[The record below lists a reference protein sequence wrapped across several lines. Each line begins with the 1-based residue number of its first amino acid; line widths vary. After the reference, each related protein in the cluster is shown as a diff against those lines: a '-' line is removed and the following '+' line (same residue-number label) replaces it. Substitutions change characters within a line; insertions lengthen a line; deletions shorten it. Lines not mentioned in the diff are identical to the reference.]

1 MSTFTDWLA
10 SSSGS
15 ECNRMWSTILEASCK
30 KIISY
35 LWSSRPINVIYH
47 DSFVFLFF
55 LLVRNT
61 SHCQGKY
68 RLLDKTSAE
77 NIQVLAVILRSVCF
91 IKNKHVV
98 SFGETARGPEVLV
111 ATYKRDCAPIPF
123 IDYGRRV
130 AWKFP
135 SYVCTLTPMQRTAAI
150 LYSGNCLL

>member
-1 MSTFTDWLA
+1 M
-10 SSSGS
+10 
-15 ECNRMWSTILEASCK
+15 
-30 KIISY
+30 
-35 LWSSRPINVIYH
+35 IYH

-123 IDYGRRV
+123 TDYGRRLKISQLCMYSYTH
-130 AWKFP
+130 AKNSCNFIFWKLSPLVYLTHNNILALPYATDLSSIP
-135 SYVCTLTPMQRTAAI
+135 SLVR
-150 LYSGNCLL
+150 LLGLNFLAGIVYLKSI